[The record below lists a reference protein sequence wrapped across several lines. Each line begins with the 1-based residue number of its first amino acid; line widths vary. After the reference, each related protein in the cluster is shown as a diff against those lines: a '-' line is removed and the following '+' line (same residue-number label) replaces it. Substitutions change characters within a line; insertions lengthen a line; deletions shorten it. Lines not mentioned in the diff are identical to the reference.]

1 MNKIEQLRIS
11 GRLPSPKGV
20 AVAVL
25 EICRREDATLDEVAK
40 IVQSDPALASRLL
53 RLCNSA
59 RAGGRPVASIREA
72 VLRLGMSTVRQ
83 VAMGFSLVDQYL
95 DGTDSTFDHA
105 SFWSH
110 SLLMAVACHALGGL
124 TRIAA
129 ADELFACGL
138 LAQIGSLVLATAHPA
153 EYATIAADGRRGEAL
168 QALERERLGADHVE
182 VTAAVLSDCG
192 IPNALAEPVC
202 HHERPEA
209 AGFSPGSRPHQLA
222 QLFFQ
227 ARRMADL
234 GRSAVAERN
243 GHIAE
248 LMLLGGK
255 IGLDA
260 HALGEVFDQVIR
272 DWQDW
277 AELLK
282 LPATPLPSFDAMAN
296 APLPRPQPTAS
307 SGAPR
312 KRVLL
317 VEDEPTSRMLT
328 EALLSHLLDCTVFTA
343 ENGRDALAV
352 AVEVL
357 PQIVITDWLMPV
369 MDGLDFCRAL
379 RATDW
384 GQSMYVI
391 MLTGEETDEKLIQAF
406 EAGVDDCVTK
416 PVNMRALSA
425 RMRAAQHYTSLL
437 EAWENDRAQ
446 LKQFAAELAVSNRRL
461 EHAAMTDLLTG
472 MPNRRAGMDALQR
485 FWSASQ
491 RTGQPVAAL
500 MIDVDHF
507 KSINDH
513 YGHAIGDQVLQ
524 AVARAIQAA
533 ARKDDSVSRL
543 GGEEFLLVCHDADPR
558 AALLAAERLRRMVC
572 ALRIT
577 VANVE
582 IQTSVS
588 IGVANRENAMEEPDD
603 LLRAADKPFYAAKNA
618 VRNRVCLSAGGKT
631 RCAASNAA

>member
-1 MNKIEQLRIS
+1 MNRIEQLRIS

-20 AVAVL
+20 ALAVL
-25 EICRREDATLDEVAK
+25 EICGREDATLDEVAK
-40 IVQSDPALASRLL
+40 VVQSDPALSSRLL
-53 RLCNSA
+53 RLCNLA
-59 RAGGRPVASIREA
+59 RSGGRPVASIREA
-72 VLRLGMSTVRQ
+72 VLRLGMGTVRQ

-95 DGTDSTFDHA
+95 EGQDSAFDHA
-105 SFWSH
+105 AFWSH

-138 LAQIGSLVLATAHPA
+138 LARIGALVLATTHPA
-153 EYATIAADGRRGEAL
+153 EYAAILAEEHDGEAL
-168 QALERERLGADHVE
+168 QLLERERLGADHNE
-182 VTAAVLSDCG
+182 VTAAVLADCG
-192 IPNALAEPVC
+192 IPNALVEPVSC
-202 HHERPEA
+202 HERPEA
-209 AGFSPGSRPHQLA
+209 AGFSQGSRPYQLA

-234 GRSAVAERN
+234 GHSPVAERS

-248 LMLLGGK
+248 LMFLGGK

-260 HALGEVFDQVIR
+260 QALGEVFDQVVR
-272 DWQDW
+272 EWQDW

-282 LPATPLPSFDAMAN
+282 LPATAPPSFDTMAN
-296 APLPRPQPTAS
+296 APIPHARQETS

-312 KRVLL
+312 QRVLL
-317 VEDEPTSRMLT
+317 VEDEPSSRMLT
-328 EALLSHLLDCTVFTA
+328 EALLSDLLECTVFTA
-343 ENGRDALAV
+343 ENGREALAV
-352 AVEVL
+352 AVEAL

-369 MDGLDFCRAL
+369 MDGLEFCRAL

-391 MLTGEETDEKLIQAF
+391 MLTGEVTDEKLIEAF
-406 EAGVDDCVTK
+406 EAGVDDYVTK
-416 PVNMRALSA
+416 PVNLRALSA
-425 RMRAAQHYTSLL
+425 RMRAAQHYTKLL
-437 EAWENDRAQ
+437 EAWEHDRAQ

-472 MPNRRAGMDALQR
+472 LPNRRAGMDALQR

-491 RTGQPVAAL
+491 RTGQPVATL

-507 KSINDH
+507 KSINDRH
-513 YGHAIGDQVLQ
+513 GHAIGDQVLQ
-524 AVARAIQAA
+524 EVARAIQAA
-533 ARKDDSVSRL
+533 ARKDDSVSRI

-558 AALLAAERLRRMVC
+558 AALLAAERLRRMVRE
-572 ALRIT
+572 LRIT

-588 IGVANRENAMEEPDD
+588 IGVANREKSMDEADD
-603 LLRAADKPFYAAKNA
+603 LLRAADKALYAAKNA
-618 VRNRVCLSAGGKT
+618 GRNRVCLSAGGKT
-631 RCAASNAA
+631 RCASSHAA

>member
-1 MNKIEQLRIS
+1 MNSIEQLRLS

-20 AVAVL
+20 ALAVL
-25 EICRREDATLDEVAK
+25 EICRREDATLDEVVK
-40 IVQSDPALASRLL
+40 VVQGDPALSSRLL

-59 RAGGRPVASIREA
+59 RSGGRPVASIREA

-83 VAMGFSLVDQYL
+83 VAMGFSLVDQYRE
-95 DGTDSTFDHA
+95 GNGSAFDHTA
-105 SFWSH
+105 FWSH
-110 SLLMAVACHALGGL
+110 SLLMAVACHELGSL
-124 TRIAA
+124 ARIAA

-138 LAQIGSLVLATAHPA
+138 LAQIGSLVLATAYPA
-153 EYATIAADGRRGEAL
+153 DYATVLAEQLGGETL
-168 QALERERLGADHVE
+168 RALERERLGADHDE
-182 VTAAVLSDCG
+182 VTAAVLADCG
-192 IPNALAEPVC
+192 IPSALAEPVRY
-202 HHERPEA
+202 HERPEA
-209 AGFSPGSRPHQLA
+209 AGFSEGSRPYQLV

-234 GRSAVAERN
+234 GRSPVAERN

-248 LMLLGGK
+248 LMLLGGR

-260 HALGEVFDQVIR
+260 AALGEVFDQVVSQ
-272 DWQDW
+272 WQEW

-282 LPATPLPSFDAMAN
+282 LPATSLPSFDDMAS
-296 APLPRPQPTAS
+296 APIPRPDQ
-307 SGAPR
+307 APATGTVG

-317 VEDEPTSRMLT
+317 VADEPTSRMLGA
-328 EALLSHLLDCTVFTA
+328 ALLSHVPDCTAFAA

-369 MDGLDFCRAL
+369 MDGPTFCRAL

-384 GQSMYVI
+384 GQSIYVI
-391 MLTGEETDEKLIQAF
+391 MLTDEQTDETLIQAF
-406 EAGVDDCVTK
+406 EAGADDYVTK
-416 PVNMRALSA
+416 PVNTRALRA
-425 RMRAAQHYTSLL
+425 RMRAAQHYTKLL
-437 EAWENDRAQ
+437 EAWERDRAQ

-472 MPNRRAGMDALQR
+472 MPNRRAGMDALER
-485 FWSASQ
+485 FWRASQ

-507 KSINDH
+507 KSINDQH
-513 YGHAIGDQVLQ
+513 GHAIGDQVLQ

-533 ARKDDSVSRL
+533 ARKDDSVSRI

-558 AALLAAERLRRMVC
+558 AALLAAERLRRMVRE
-572 ALRIT
+572 LRIT

-582 IQTSVS
+582 VQTSVS
-588 IGVANRENAMEEPDD
+588 IGVANRENGMEESDD
-603 LLRAADKPFYAAKNA
+603 MLRAADKALYAAKKA
-618 VRNRVCLSAGGKT
+618 GRNRVCLFAGGRT
-631 RCAASNAA
+631 HCASSNAA

>member
-1 MNKIEQLRIS
+1 MNRIEQLRIS

-20 AVAVL
+20 ALAVL
-25 EICRREDATLDEVAK
+25 EICRREDATLDEVTRV
-40 IVQSDPALASRLL
+40 VQSDPALSSRLL
-53 RLCNSA
+53 RLCNTA
-59 RAGGRPVASIREA
+59 RSGGRPIASIREA

-95 DGTDSTFDHA
+95 DGQDSAFDHA
-105 SFWSH
+105 AFWSH
-110 SLLMAVACHALGGL
+110 SLLMALACHALGGL

-138 LAQIGSLVLATAHPA
+138 LAQIGALVLATTHPA
-153 EYATIAADGRRGEAL
+153 EYAAILVEELDGAAR
-168 QALERERLGADHVE
+168 QVLERERLGADHSE
-182 VTAAVLSDCG
+182 VTAAVLADCG
-192 IPNALAEPVC
+192 IPNALAEPVSC
-202 HHERPEA
+202 HERPEA
-209 AGFSPGSRPHQLA
+209 AGFSEGSRPHQLA

-234 GRSAVAERN
+234 GRSPVAERN

-255 IGLDA
+255 IGLDTS
-260 HALGEVFDQVIR
+260 ALGEVFDQVVR
-272 DWQDW
+272 DWQEW
-277 AELLK
+277 AELLR
-282 LPATPLPSFDAMAN
+282 LPATPLPPFDAMAS
-296 APLPRPQPTAS
+296 APIPRPQLAAG

-317 VEDEPTSRMLT
+317 VEDDPSSRMLT
-328 EALLSHLLDCTVFTA
+328 EALLSGALDCTVFTA
-343 ENGRDALAV
+343 GNGRDALAI

-357 PQIVITDWLMPV
+357 PQIVITDRLMPV

-391 MLTGEETDEKLIQAF
+391 MLTGEETDEKLIDAF
-406 EAGVDDCVTK
+406 EAGVDDYVTK

-425 RMRAAQHYTSLL
+425 RMRAAQHYTKLL

-472 MPNRRAGMDALQR
+472 LPNRRAGMDALQR

-491 RTGQPVAAL
+491 RTGQPVATL

-507 KSINDH
+507 KSINDRH
-513 YGHAIGDQVLQ
+513 GHAIGDQVLQ

-533 ARKDDSVSRL
+533 ARKDDSVSRI

-558 AALLAAERLRRMVC
+558 AALLAAERLRRMVRE
-572 ALRIT
+572 LRIT
-577 VANVE
+577 VANVH
-582 IQTSVS
+582 IQASVS
-588 IGVANRENAMEEPDD
+588 IGVANRENSMEEPDD
-603 LLRAADKPFYAAKNA
+603 LLRAADKALYAAKNA
-618 VRNRVCLSAGGKT
+618 GRNRVCLSAGGKT
-631 RCAASNAA
+631 HCAPGNAA

>member
-1 MNKIEQLRIS
+1 MNSIEQLRLS

-20 AVAVL
+20 ALAVL
-25 EICRREDATLDEVAK
+25 EVCRREDATLDEVARV
-40 IVQSDPALASRLL
+40 VQSDPALSSRLL

-59 RAGGRPVASIREA
+59 RSGGRPVASIREA

-83 VAMGFSLVDQYL
+83 VTMGFSLVDQYL
-95 DGTDSTFDHA
+95 DGTGGAFDHTA
-105 SFWSH
+105 FWSH
-110 SLLMAVACHALGGL
+110 SLLMAVACHELGGL
-124 TRIAA
+124 TRVAA

-138 LAQIGSLVLATAHPA
+138 LAQIGSLVLATAYPVDYAGILA
-153 EYATIAADGRRGEAL
+153 EQRGGEAL
-168 QALERERLGADHVE
+168 RTLERERLGADHNQ
-182 VTAAVLSDCG
+182 VTAAVLADCG
-192 IPNALAEPVC
+192 IPGALAEPVSC
-202 HHERPEA
+202 HEQPEA
-209 AGFSPGSRPHQLA
+209 AGFSEGSRPHQLV

-234 GRSAVAERN
+234 GRSPVAERN

-248 LMLLGGK
+248 LMRLGGK

-260 HALGEVFDQVIR
+260 TALGEVFDRVVSQ
-272 DWQDW
+272 WQEW
-277 AELLK
+277 TELLK
-282 LPATPLPSFDAMAN
+282 LPATPLPSFEAMAN
-296 APLPRPQPTAS
+296 APIPRPEQATG
-307 SGAPR
+307 SGAAR

-357 PQIVITDWLMPV
+357 PQIIVTDWLMPV
-369 MDGLDFCRAL
+369 MDGLEFCRAL
-379 RATDW
+379 RDTDW

-406 EAGVDDCVTK
+406 EAGVDDYITK
-416 PVNMRALSA
+416 PVTMRALSA
-425 RMRAAQHYTSLL
+425 RMRAAQHYTKLL

-446 LKQFAAELAVSNRRL
+446 LKQFATELAVSNRRL

-472 MPNRRAGMDALQR
+472 LPNRRAGMDALQR

-507 KSINDH
+507 KSINDQH
-513 YGHAIGDQVLQ
+513 GHAIGDQVLQ

-533 ARKDDSVSRL
+533 ARKDDSVSRI

-558 AALLAAERLRRMVC
+558 AALLAAERLRRMVRE
-572 ALRIT
+572 LRIT
-577 VANVE
+577 VANVQV
-582 IQTSVS
+582 QTSVS
-588 IGVANRENAMEEPDD
+588 IGVANRENGMEEPDD
-603 LLRAADKPFYAAKNA
+603 MLRAADKALYAAKTA
-618 VRNRVCLSAGGKT
+618 GRNRVCLSAGGKT
-631 RCAASNAA
+631 HCATSNAA